1 MFFLSQMIRWI
12 GTPDEGVLF
21 DWSDCLQRH
30 RIALSSILLLAMFL
44 CGAAAFVL
52 PLASELAAYRADENA
67 YAAIAEMSIHAPSP
81 SPMPIVP
88 LPAPTGSMKNDAETA
103 PLPQTGAYPQLG
115 STSEALT
122 TSTHSANVPST
133 QQTAS
138 PSLNAQTVVDS
149 GIDLEACL
157 AQNKDFVAWLSIP
170 GTVISYP
177 VVRSDDTAYYLG
189 HLFNGKK
196 SKLGCLFSLKSSD
209 YQLPSQN
216 IAIYG
221 HHLSHSDAMFS
232 TLIDYKQEAY
242 YAEHSVIT
250 LDSIY
255 GRRSYRIFAV
265 LNMKVSDWDP
275 ATAFFGSGKA
285 FLQFVNRAKRKA
297 MYSTGVEVKE
307 DDHILTLITCDRSYG
322 GASGRLIVMAVQE

>member
-1 MFFLSQMIRWI
+1 M
-12 GTPDEGVLF
+12 
-21 DWSDCLQRH
+21 QRH
-30 RIALSSILLLAMFL
+30 QIALSSILLLAMFL

-67 YAAIAEMSIHAPSP
+67 YAAIAEMSICAPSP
-81 SPMPIVP
+81 SPMPIMP
-88 LPAPTGSMKNDAETA
+88 LPAPTSGTENGAEPSALPGSE
-103 PLPQTGAYPQLG
+103 AYPQAG
-115 STSEALT
+115 MAADAWASS
-122 TSTHSANVPST
+122 SPSPNAPNP

-138 PSLNAQTVVDS
+138 PSPDAQVVFDT

-157 AQNKDFVAWLSIP
+157 TQNKDFVAWLSIP

-177 VVRSDDTAYYLG
+177 VVRSDDSAYYLS

-209 YQLPSQN
+209 YQQPSQN

-242 YAEHSVIT
+242 CAEHSVIT

-255 GRRSYRIFAV
+255 GKRSYRVFAV

-275 ATAFFGSGKA
+275 ATASFSSGKA

-297 MYSTGVEVKE
+297 LYSTGVEVKE

>member
-1 MFFLSQMIRWI
+1 MQKH
-12 GTPDEGVLF
+12 G
-21 DWSDCLQRH
+21 
-30 RIALSSILLLAMFL
+30 IALSSILLLAMFP

-52 PLASELAAYRADENA
+52 PLALELAAYRADENA

-81 SPMPIVP
+81 SPMPVIP
-88 LPAPTGSMKNDAETA
+88 LPAPTGNTENDAETA
-103 PLPQTGAYPQLG
+103 PLPGTESYPQVGMATDALA
-115 STSEALT
+115 SSSPAPNIPEA
-122 TSTHSANVPST
+122 

-138 PSLNAQTVVDS
+138 PSPDAQVVFDT
-149 GIDLEACL
+149 GIDLEMCL
-157 AQNKDFVAWLSIP
+157 TQNKDFVAWLSIP

-177 VVRSDDTAYYLG
+177 VVRSDDSAYYLS
-189 HLFNGKK
+189 HLFSGKK

-209 YQLPSQN
+209 YRQPSQN

-275 ATAFFGSGKA
+275 AAVSFGSGKA
-285 FLQFVNRAKRKA
+285 FLQFVNRAKQKA
-297 MYSTGVEVKE
+297 LYSTSVEVKE

>member
-1 MFFLSQMIRWI
+1 MS
-12 GTPDEGVLF
+12 TPDEAGVLF
-21 DWSDCLQRH
+21 DWSDCLQKH
-30 RIALSSILLLAMFL
+30 RIALSSIMLLAMFL

-81 SPMPIVP
+81 SPMPIIP
-88 LPAPTGSMKNDAETA
+88 LPAPTGSTENDAEPS
-103 PLPQTGAYPQLG
+103 PLPVAESYPQAGMATDVWASSSLPPN
-115 STSEALT
+115 TP
-122 TSTHSANVPST
+122 NP

-138 PSLNAQTVVDS
+138 PSPDAHSVVDS

-177 VVRSDDTAYYLG
+177 VVRSDDSAYYLS

-209 YQLPSQN
+209 YRKPSQN

-275 ATAFFGSGKA
+275 AAESFGSGKA

-297 MYSTGVEVKE
+297 LYSTGVEVKE

>member
-1 MFFLSQMIRWI
+1 MQKH
-12 GTPDEGVLF
+12 
-21 DWSDCLQRH
+21 Q
-30 RIALSSILLLAMFL
+30 IALSSILLLAMFII
-44 CGAAAFVL
+44 GAAAFVL
-52 PLASELAAYRADENA
+52 PLALELAAYRADENA
-67 YAAIAEMSIHAPSP
+67 YAVIADMSIHAPSP
-81 SPMPIVP
+81 SPMPIIP
-88 LPAPTGSMKNDAETA
+88 LPAPTCSAENGA
-103 PLPQTGAYPQLG
+103 EPASLPQTEGLPQAG
-115 STSEALT
+115 MATDAWVSS
-122 TSTHSANVPST
+122 
-133 QQTAS
+133 S
-138 PSLNAQTVVDS
+138 PSPNAPNPQQAASSSPDAHSVVDS

-177 VVRSDDTAYYLG
+177 VVRSDDSEYYLS
-189 HLFNGKK
+189 HLFSGKK

-209 YQLPSQN
+209 YQQPSQN

-221 HHLSHSDAMFS
+221 HHLSQSDAMFS

-275 ATAFFGSGKA
+275 AAASFSSGKA
-285 FLQFVNRAKRKA
+285 FLQFVNRAKQKA
-297 MYSTGVEVKE
+297 LYSTGVEVKE

-322 GASGRLIVMAVQE
+322 GASGRLIVMAVQEPA

>member
-1 MFFLSQMIRWI
+1 MS
-12 GTPDEGVLF
+12 TPDEAGVLF
-21 DWSDCLQRH
+21 DWSDCLQKH
-30 RIALSSILLLAMFL
+30 RIALSSIMLLAMFL

-81 SPMPIVP
+81 SPMPIIP
-88 LPAPTGSMKNDAETA
+88 LPAPTGSTENDAEPS
-103 PLPQTGAYPQLG
+103 PLPVAESYPQAGMATDVWASSSLPPN
-115 STSEALT
+115 TP
-122 TSTHSANVPST
+122 NP

-138 PSLNAQTVVDS
+138 PSPDAHSVVDS

-177 VVRSDDTAYYLG
+177 VVRSDDSAYYLG
-189 HLFNGKK
+189 HLFSGKK

-275 ATAFFGSGKA
+275 AAASFGSGKA

-297 MYSTGVEVKE
+297 LYSTGVEVKE

>member
-1 MFFLSQMIRWI
+1 M
-12 GTPDEGVLF
+12 
-21 DWSDCLQRH
+21 QRH
-30 RIALSSILLLAMFL
+30 QIALSSILLLAMFL
-44 CGAAAFVL
+44 CGAGAFVL
-52 PLASELAAYRADENA
+52 PLALELAAYRADENA

-81 SPMPIVP
+81 SPMPVMP
-88 LPAPTGSMKNDAETA
+88 LPIPTSGTENGAETA
-103 PLPQTGAYPQLG
+103 PLPGTEAYPQVGMATDALA
-115 STSEALT
+115 SSSPSPNIPEA
-122 TSTHSANVPST
+122 

-138 PSLNAQTVVDS
+138 PSPVAQVVFDT
-149 GIDLEACL
+149 GIDLEMCL
-157 AQNKDFVAWLSIP
+157 TQNKDFVAWLSIT

-177 VVRSDDTAYYLG
+177 VVRSDDSAYYLG

-209 YQLPSQN
+209 YRQPSQN

-232 TLIDYKQEAY
+232 TLIDYKQESY

-255 GRRSYRIFAV
+255 GRRCYRIFAV

-275 ATAFFGSGKA
+275 AAASFGSGKA

-297 MYSTGVEVKE
+297 LFNTGVEVKE
-307 DDHILTLITCDRSYG
+307 NDHILTLITCDRSYS

>member
-1 MFFLSQMIRWI
+1 MS
-12 GTPDEGVLF
+12 TPDEAGVLF
-21 DWSDCLQRH
+21 DWSDCLQKH
-30 RIALSSILLLAMFL
+30 RIALSSIMLLAMFL

-81 SPMPIVP
+81 SRMPIIP
-88 LPAPTGSMKNDAETA
+88 LPAPTGGTENGAEPS
-103 PLPQTGAYPQLG
+103 PLPGTESYPLAG
-115 STSEALT
+115 MATDAWTS
-122 TSTHSANVPST
+122 SSPSPNAPNP

-138 PSLNAQTVVDS
+138 PSPDAQAVVDS

-177 VVRSDDTAYYLG
+177 VVRSDDSEYYLS
-189 HLFNGKK
+189 HLFSGKK

-221 HHLSHSDAMFS
+221 HHLSQSDAMFS

-265 LNMKVSDWDP
+265 LNMEVSDWDP
-275 ATAFFGSGKA
+275 AAVSFGSGKA
-285 FLQFVNRAKRKA
+285 FLQFVNRAKRNA
-297 MYSTGVEVKE
+297 LYSTGVEVKE

>member
-1 MFFLSQMIRWI
+1 MQKH
-12 GTPDEGVLF
+12 
-21 DWSDCLQRH
+21 Q
-30 RIALSSILLLAMFL
+30 IALSSILLLAMFL

-67 YAAIAEMSIHAPSP
+67 YEAIAAMSFNAPSP
-81 SPMPIVP
+81 SPMPIMP
-88 LPAPTGSMKNDAETA
+88 LPAPTGGTENGAEPS
-103 PLPQTGAYPQLG
+103 PLPGTESYPLAG
-115 STSEALT
+115 MATDAWTSSSPSPDVPNPQQT
-122 TSTHSANVPST
+122 TSPS
-133 QQTAS
+133 
-138 PSLNAQTVVDS
+138 PDAQSVVDS

-177 VVRSDDTAYYLG
+177 VVRSDDSAYYLS
-189 HLFNGKK
+189 HLFSGKK

-242 YAEHSVIT
+242 YAEHNVIT
-250 LDSIY
+250 LDSLY

-275 ATAFFGSGKA
+275 AAASFGSGKA
-285 FLQFVNRAKRKA
+285 FLEFVSRAKRKA
-297 MYSTGVEVKE
+297 LYSTGVEGKE
-307 DDHILTLITCDRSYG
+307 NDHILTLITCDRSYG

>member
-1 MFFLSQMIRWI
+1 MS
-12 GTPDEGVLF
+12 TPDEAGVLF
-21 DWSDCLQRH
+21 DWSDCLQKH
-30 RIALSSILLLAMFL
+30 RIALSSIMLLAMFL

-81 SPMPIVP
+81 SPMLIIP
-88 LPAPTGSMKNDAETA
+88 LPAPTGSTENDAEPS
-103 PLPQTGAYPQLG
+103 PLPVAESYPQAGMATDVWASSSLPPN
-115 STSEALT
+115 TP
-122 TSTHSANVPST
+122 NP

-138 PSLNAQTVVDS
+138 PSPDAHSVVDS

-177 VVRSDDTAYYLG
+177 VVRSDDSAYYLS

-209 YQLPSQN
+209 YRKPSQN

-275 ATAFFGSGKA
+275 AAASFGSGKA

-297 MYSTGVEVKE
+297 LYSTGVEVKE

>member
-1 MFFLSQMIRWI
+1 MS
-12 GTPDEGVLF
+12 TPDEAGVLF
-21 DWSDCLQRH
+21 DWSDCLQKH
-30 RIALSSILLLAMFL
+30 RIALSSIMLLAMFL

-81 SPMPIVP
+81 SPMPIIP
-88 LPAPTGSMKNDAETA
+88 LPAPTGSTENDAEPS
-103 PLPQTGAYPQLG
+103 PLPVAESYPQAGMATDVWASSSLPPN
-115 STSEALT
+115 TP
-122 TSTHSANVPST
+122 NP

-138 PSLNAQTVVDS
+138 PSPDAHSVVDS

-177 VVRSDDTAYYLG
+177 VVRSDDSAYYLS

-209 YQLPSQN
+209 YRKPSQN

-275 ATAFFGSGKA
+275 AAASFGSGKA

-297 MYSTGVEVKE
+297 LYSTVVEVKE

>member
-1 MFFLSQMIRWI
+1 MS
-12 GTPDEGVLF
+12 TPDEAGVLF
-21 DWSDCLQRH
+21 DWSDCLQKH
-30 RIALSSILLLAMFL
+30 RIALSSIMLLAMFL

-81 SPMPIVP
+81 SPMPIIP
-88 LPAPTGSMKNDAETA
+88 LPAPTGSTENDAEPS
-103 PLPQTGAYPQLG
+103 PLPVAESYPQAGMATDVWASSSLPPN
-115 STSEALT
+115 TP
-122 TSTHSANVPST
+122 NP

-138 PSLNAQTVVDS
+138 PSPDAHSVVDS

-177 VVRSDDTAYYLG
+177 VVRSDDSAYYLS
-189 HLFNGKK
+189 HLFSGKK

-209 YQLPSQN
+209 YQRPSQN

-275 ATAFFGSGKA
+275 AAASFGSGKA

-297 MYSTGVEVKE
+297 LYSTGVEVKE

>member
-1 MFFLSQMIRWI
+1 M
-12 GTPDEGVLF
+12 GVLF
-21 DWSDCLQRH
+21 DWSDCLQKH
-30 RIALSSILLLAMFL
+30 GIALSSTLLLAMFL

-52 PLASELAAYRADENA
+52 PLALELAAYRADENA

-81 SPMPIVP
+81 SPMPIMP
-88 LPAPTGSMKNDAETA
+88 LPAPTGNTENDTETA
-103 PLPQTGAYPQLG
+103 PLPGTESYPQVGMATDALA
-115 STSEALT
+115 SSSPAPNIPEA
-122 TSTHSANVPST
+122 

-138 PSLNAQTVVDS
+138 PSPDAQSVVDS

-177 VVRSDDTAYYLG
+177 VVRSDDSAYYLG

-209 YQLPSQN
+209 YRQPSQN

-221 HHLSHSDAMFS
+221 HHLSHGDAMFS
-232 TLIDYKQEAY
+232 TLIDYKQESY

-255 GRRSYRIFAV
+255 GRRCYRIFAV

-275 ATAFFGSGKA
+275 AAASFGSGKA

-297 MYSTGVEVKE
+297 LFNTGVEVKE
-307 DDHILTLITCDRSYG
+307 NDHILTLITCDRSYS

>member
-1 MFFLSQMIRWI
+1 
-12 GTPDEGVLF
+12 
-21 DWSDCLQRH
+21 
-30 RIALSSILLLAMFL
+30 MFL
-44 CGAAAFVL
+44 CGAGAFVL
-52 PLASELAAYRADENA
+52 PLALELAAYRTDENA
-67 YAAIAEMSIHAPSP
+67 YAAIAEMSFNAPSP
-81 SPMPIVP
+81 SPMPVMP
-88 LPAPTGSMKNDAETA
+88 LPIPTSGTENGAETT
-103 PLPQTGAYPQLG
+103 PLPGTEAYPQVDMATDAW
-115 STSEALT
+115 TS
-122 TSTHSANVPST
+122 SSPSSDAPNH

-138 PSLNAQTVVDS
+138 PSPDAQAVFDP

-157 AQNKDFVAWLSIP
+157 AQNKNFVAWLSIP

-177 VVRSDDTAYYLG
+177 VVRSDDSAYYLG

-209 YQLPSQN
+209 YRQPSQN

-242 YAEHSVIT
+242 YAEHGVIT

-275 ATAFFGSGKA
+275 AAASFGSGKA

-297 MYSTGVEVKE
+297 LFNTGVEVKE
-307 DDHILTLITCDRSYG
+307 NDHILTLITCDRSYG

>member
-1 MFFLSQMIRWI
+1 M
-12 GTPDEGVLF
+12 
-21 DWSDCLQRH
+21 
-30 RIALSSILLLAMFL
+30 
-44 CGAAAFVL
+44 
-52 PLASELAAYRADENA
+52 
-67 YAAIAEMSIHAPSP
+67 
-81 SPMPIVP
+81 
-88 LPAPTGSMKNDAETA
+88 
-103 PLPQTGAYPQLG
+103 
-115 STSEALT
+115 
-122 TSTHSANVPST
+122 
-133 QQTAS
+133 
-138 PSLNAQTVVDS
+138 
-149 GIDLEACL
+149 EACL

-177 VVRSDDTAYYLG
+177 VVRSDDSAYYLG

-209 YQLPSQN
+209 YRQPSQN

-275 ATAFFGSGKA
+275 ATASFPSSKA
-285 FLQFVNRAKRKA
+285 FLQFVSRAQNKA
-297 MYSTGVEVKE
+297 LYETGIDVHE

-322 GASGRLIVMAVQE
+322 GVSGRLVVMAVQE

>member
-1 MFFLSQMIRWI
+1 MS
-12 GTPDEGVLF
+12 TPDEAGVLF
-21 DWSDCLQRH
+21 DWSDCLQKH
-30 RIALSSILLLAMFL
+30 RIALSSIMLLAMFL

-81 SPMPIVP
+81 SPMPIIP
-88 LPAPTGSMKNDAETA
+88 LPAPTGSTENDAEPS
-103 PLPQTGAYPQLG
+103 PLPVAESYPQAGMATDVWASSSLPPN
-115 STSEALT
+115 TP
-122 TSTHSANVPST
+122 NP

-138 PSLNAQTVVDS
+138 PSPDAHSVVDS

-177 VVRSDDTAYYLG
+177 VVRSDDSAYYLS

-209 YQLPSQN
+209 YRKPSQN

-275 ATAFFGSGKA
+275 AAASFGSGKA
-285 FLQFVNRAKRKA
+285 FLQFMNRAKRKA
-297 MYSTGVEVKE
+297 LYSTGVEVKE

>member
-1 MFFLSQMIRWI
+1 MS
-12 GTPDEGVLF
+12 TPDEAGVLF
-21 DWSDCLQRH
+21 DWSDCLQKH
-30 RIALSSILLLAMFL
+30 RIALSSIMLLAMFL

-81 SPMPIVP
+81 SPMPIIP
-88 LPAPTGSMKNDAETA
+88 LPAPTGSTENDAEPS
-103 PLPQTGAYPQLG
+103 PLPVAESYPQAGMATDVWASSSLPPN
-115 STSEALT
+115 TP
-122 TSTHSANVPST
+122 NP

-138 PSLNAQTVVDS
+138 PSPDAHSVVDS

-177 VVRSDDTAYYLG
+177 VVRSDDSAYYLS

-209 YQLPSQN
+209 YRKPSQN

-275 ATAFFGSGKA
+275 AAASFSSGKA
-285 FLQFVNRAKRKA
+285 FLQFVNRAKQKA
-297 MYSTGVEVKE
+297 LYSTGVEVKE

-322 GASGRLIVMAVQE
+322 GASGRLIVMAVQEPA

>member
-1 MFFLSQMIRWI
+1 M
-12 GTPDEGVLF
+12 GVLF
-21 DWSDCLQRH
+21 DWSDCLQKH
-30 RIALSSILLLAMFL
+30 GIALSSTLLLAMFL

-52 PLASELAAYRADENA
+52 PLALELAAYRADENA
-67 YAAIAEMSIHAPSP
+67 YAAIAEMSFNAPSLR
-81 SPMPIVP
+81 PMPIML
-88 LPAPTGSMKNDAETA
+88 LPAPTGGTENGAEPS
-103 PLPQTGAYPQLG
+103 PLPGTESYPLADMATDALA
-115 STSEALT
+115 SSSPSPNIPEA
-122 TSTHSANVPST
+122 

-138 PSLNAQTVVDS
+138 PSPVAQVVFDT
-149 GIDLEACL
+149 GIDLEMCL
-157 AQNKDFVAWLSIP
+157 TQNKDFVAWLSIT

-177 VVRSDDTAYYLG
+177 VVRSDDSAYYLG

-209 YQLPSQN
+209 YRQPSQN

-232 TLIDYKQEAY
+232 TLIDYKQESY

-255 GRRSYRIFAV
+255 GRRCYRIFAV

-275 ATAFFGSGKA
+275 AAASFGSGKA

-297 MYSTGVEVKE
+297 LFNTGVEVKE
-307 DDHILTLITCDRSYG
+307 NDHILTLITCDRSYS

>member
-1 MFFLSQMIRWI
+1 M
-12 GTPDEGVLF
+12 
-21 DWSDCLQRH
+21 QRH
-30 RIALSSILLLAMFL
+30 QIALSSILLLAMFL
-44 CGAAAFVL
+44 CGAGAFVL
-52 PLASELAAYRADENA
+52 PLALELAAYRTDENA
-67 YAAIAEMSIHAPSP
+67 YAAIAEMSFNAPSP
-81 SPMPIVP
+81 SPMPVMP
-88 LPAPTGSMKNDAETA
+88 LPIPTSGTENGAETT
-103 PLPQTGAYPQLG
+103 PLPGTEAYPQVDMATDAW
-115 STSEALT
+115 TS
-122 TSTHSANVPST
+122 SSPSSDAPNH

-138 PSLNAQTVVDS
+138 PSPDAQAVFDP

-157 AQNKDFVAWLSIP
+157 AQNKNFVAWLSIP

-177 VVRSDDTAYYLG
+177 VVRSDDSAYYLG

-209 YQLPSQN
+209 YRQPSQN

-242 YAEHSVIT
+242 YAEHGVIT

-275 ATAFFGSGKA
+275 AAVSFGSGKA
-285 FLQFVNRAKRKA
+285 FLQFVNRAKQKA
-297 MYSTGVEVKE
+297 LYSTSVEVKE

>member
-1 MFFLSQMIRWI
+1 MQKH
-12 GTPDEGVLF
+12 G
-21 DWSDCLQRH
+21 
-30 RIALSSILLLAMFL
+30 IALSSILLLAMFL

-52 PLASELAAYRADENA
+52 PLALELAAYRADENA
-67 YAAIAEMSIHAPSP
+67 YSAIAEISIHAPSP
-81 SPMPIVP
+81 SPIPIMP
-88 LPAPTGSMKNDAETA
+88 LPAPTGNTENDTETA
-103 PLPQTGAYPQLG
+103 PLPGTESYPQVGMATDALV
-115 STSEALT
+115 SSSPVPNIPEA
-122 TSTHSANVPST
+122 

-138 PSLNAQTVVDS
+138 PSPDAQAVFDS

-177 VVRSDDTAYYLG
+177 VARSDDSAYYLS
-189 HLFNGKK
+189 HLFSGKK

-209 YQLPSQN
+209 YRQPSQN

-255 GRRSYRIFAV
+255 GRRCYRIFAV
-265 LNMKVSDWDP
+265 LNMKISDWDP
-275 ATAFFGSGKA
+275 AAASFGSGKA
-285 FLQFVNRAKRKA
+285 FLQFVNRAKQKA
-297 MYSTGVEVKE
+297 LFNTGVEVKE
-307 DDHILTLITCDRSYG
+307 NDHILTLITCDRSYG

>member
-1 MFFLSQMIRWI
+1 MS
-12 GTPDEGVLF
+12 TPDEAGVLF
-21 DWSDCLQRH
+21 DWSDCLQKH
-30 RIALSSILLLAMFL
+30 RIALSSIMLLAMFL

-81 SPMPIVP
+81 SPMPIIP
-88 LPAPTGSMKNDAETA
+88 LPAPTGSTENDAEPS
-103 PLPQTGAYPQLG
+103 PLPVAESYPQAG
-115 STSEALT
+115 MATDAWVSS
-122 TSTHSANVPST
+122 
-133 QQTAS
+133 S
-138 PSLNAQTVVDS
+138 PSPNAPNPQQAASSSPDAHSVVDS

-177 VVRSDDTAYYLG
+177 VVRSDDSAYYLS

-209 YQLPSQN
+209 YRKPSQN

-275 ATAFFGSGKA
+275 AAASFGSGKA

-297 MYSTGVEVKE
+297 LYSTGVEVKE

>member
-1 MFFLSQMIRWI
+1 M
-12 GTPDEGVLF
+12 LF
-21 DWSDCLQRH
+21 DWSDCLQKH
-30 RIALSSILLLAMFL
+30 RIALFSTLLLAMFI

-52 PLASELAAYRADENA
+52 PLASELAAYRADEDA

-81 SPMPIVP
+81 SPISIIP
-88 LPAPTGSMKNDAETA
+88 LPAPTGSTENDAEPA
-103 PLPQTGAYPQLG
+103 PLPKTEEHLRVGTTTGAL
-115 STSEALT
+115 A
-122 TSTHSANVPST
+122 TSTPSPNTPDT
-133 QQTAS
+133 QQTTS
-138 PSLNAQTVVDS
+138 PSPDAPVVFDS

-177 VVRSDDTAYYLG
+177 VVRSDDSAYYLS

-209 YQLPSQN
+209 YQQPSQN

-275 ATAFFGSGKA
+275 AAASFGSGKA

-297 MYSTGVEVKE
+297 LFNTGVEVKE
-307 DDHILTLITCDRSYG
+307 DDYILTLITCDRSYG
-322 GASGRLIVMAVQE
+322 GASGRLIVIAVQE

>member
-1 MFFLSQMIRWI
+1 MS
-12 GTPDEGVLF
+12 TPDEAGVLF
-21 DWSDCLQRH
+21 DWSDCLQKH
-30 RIALSSILLLAMFL
+30 RIALSSIMLLAMFL

-81 SPMPIVP
+81 SPMPIIP
-88 LPAPTGSMKNDAETA
+88 LPAPTGSTENDAEPS
-103 PLPQTGAYPQLG
+103 PLPVAESYPQAGMATDVWASSSLPPN
-115 STSEALT
+115 TP
-122 TSTHSANVPST
+122 NP

-138 PSLNAQTVVDS
+138 PSPDAHSVVDS

-177 VVRSDDTAYYLG
+177 VVRSDDSAYYLS

-275 ATAFFGSGKA
+275 ATASFGSGKA

-297 MYSTGVEVKE
+297 LYSTGVEVKE
-307 DDHILTLITCDRSYG
+307 DDHILTLITCDRSFG

>member
-1 MFFLSQMIRWI
+1 MFFLAQMTRWI
-12 GTPDEGVLF
+12 VTPDEGVLF

-30 RIALSSILLLAMFL
+30 QIALSSTLLLAMFL

-52 PLASELAAYRADENA
+52 PFASELAVYRADENA
-67 YAAIAEMSIHAPSP
+67 YAAIAEMSFNAPSP
-81 SPMPIVP
+81 SPMPIIP
-88 LPAPTGSMKNDAETA
+88 LPAPTENTENDTETA
-103 PLPQTGAYPQLG
+103 PLPG
-115 STSEALT
+115 SEAYSQAGMADALASSSPSPNAPNHQQT
-122 TSTHSANVPST
+122 TFPST
-133 QQTAS
+133 D
-138 PSLNAQTVVDS
+138 AQAVDDS

-177 VVRSDDTAYYLG
+177 VVRSDDSAYYLS

-209 YQLPSQN
+209 YQQPSQN

-232 TLIDYKQEAY
+232 TLIDYKREAY

-255 GRRSYRIFAV
+255 ARRSYRIFAV
-265 LNMKVSDWDP
+265 LNVKVSDWDP
-275 ATAFFGSGKA
+275 AAASFGSGKA

-297 MYSTGVEVKE
+297 LYSTGVEVKE
-307 DDHILTLITCDRSYG
+307 NDHILTLITCDRSYG

>member
-1 MFFLSQMIRWI
+1 MS
-12 GTPDEGVLF
+12 TPDEAGVLF
-21 DWSDCLQRH
+21 DWSDCLQKH
-30 RIALSSILLLAMFL
+30 RIALSSILLLAMFIS
-44 CGAAAFVL
+44 GAAAFVL

-81 SPMPIVP
+81 SPMPIIP
-88 LPAPTGSMKNDAETA
+88 LPAPTGSTENDAEPS
-103 PLPQTGAYPQLG
+103 PLPVAESYPQAGMATDVWASSSLPPN
-115 STSEALT
+115 TP
-122 TSTHSANVPST
+122 NP

-138 PSLNAQTVVDS
+138 PSPDAHSVVDS

-177 VVRSDDTAYYLG
+177 VVRSDDSAYYLS

-209 YQLPSQN
+209 YRKPSQN

-275 ATAFFGSGKA
+275 AAASFGSGKA

-297 MYSTGVEVKE
+297 LYSTGVEVKE